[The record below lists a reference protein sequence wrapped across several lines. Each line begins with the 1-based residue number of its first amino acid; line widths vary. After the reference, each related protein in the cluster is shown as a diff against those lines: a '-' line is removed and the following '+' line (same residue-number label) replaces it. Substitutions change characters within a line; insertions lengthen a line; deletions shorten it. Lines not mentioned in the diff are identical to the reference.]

1 MTAPSLSLAAEE
13 SIALLYQTLGF
24 HDEAA
29 HASTSESERR
39 GRLAR
44 VTSDVRQIQRQA
56 TVLRMVSITESF
68 CARLLLEAGEASVR
82 PATNP
87 IVSILWDRASVDA
100 TGTWEAQRD
109 AFKKWFGVT
118 PDWQALDSWAT
129 IRNAIAHGLGVL
141 TRRQLQNRTSTLA
154 KIHRVGVTVADNRL
168 VLTDDDLRNAARACR
183 DLIVEL
189 DAAAPNQALP
199 TVS

>member
-1 MTAPSLSLAAEE
+1 MIAPSLSLAAEE

-29 HASTSESERR
+29 HAAPSESERR

-68 CARLLLEAGEASVR
+68 CARLLLDAAEASVR

-87 IVSILWDRASVDA
+87 IVSILWDRAS
-100 TGTWEAQRD
+100 
-109 AFKKWFGVT
+109 
-118 PDWQALDSWAT
+118 AL
-129 IRNAIAHGLGVL
+129 
-141 TRRQLQNRTSTLA
+141 
-154 KIHRVGVTVADNRL
+154 IHR
-168 VLTDDDLRNAARACR
+168 
-183 DLIVEL
+183 
-189 DAAAPNQALP
+189 P
-199 TVS
+199 